1 MNKIKHVLL
10 LAALGLVPAC
20 GPSGADAPPPLAGA
34 KMGGAFSL
42 VNQDGQRVSD
52 QNFKGKYRLV
62 YFGYTFCPDV
72 CPTDV
77 QTLMRG
83 FSLLETQDKA
93 VAAKIQPLF
102 ITVDPERDTPVRLKE
117 FVSAFHPRLIGLTGT
132 SAEIAT
138 VAKRY
143 AVVYQRE
150 SGGAK
155 DNYMVDHSRTTILY
169 GPEGTPLAIIAQD
182 GMPAD
187 IANELRRWVR

>member
-34 KMGGAFSL
+34 KMGGAFAL

-150 SGGAK
+150 TGGSK

-169 GPEGTPLAIIAQD
+169 GPDGAPLAIIAQD
-182 GMPAD
+182 GMPGD